1 MILSGLLT
9 SVAINFALCI
19 IFFTLYSILRKQP
32 GNYKVYAPRL
42 LAEGIA
48 STRRPRP
55 FHFNRLLPNA
65 SWIKNAW
72 HPSEEQL
79 LSYSGLD
86 AVVFMRIII
95 FSFKVFTIAGFIGIF
110 ILVPVNCS
118 GNQLQ
123 DVDFINL
130 TNNTLEV
137 FSISNVNNGSTSL
150 WIHLGAVYF
159 VTFIVCC
166 LLFSEY
172 KYISLKRIDY
182 FCSSKPQPHQFTI
195 LVSNI
200 PVPKGS
206 NVGNSVENFFTQNHP
221 ATYLSH
227 VVVHRKSKVW
237 TVANAVK
244 KLYKKIFKVRK
255 VPTQQLF
262 MHDGLLDDSK
272 VKVKKD
278 KSREMY
284 SNGDIQKSPTD
295 SKFCKLPLTALTEY
309 KRKYLIASVSSA
321 DVAWLNIS
329 TPLYTGY
336 FWIRLLIQKSQTEPR
351 ICYVS
356 LTALIEYN
364 RKYLTAEIMII
375 TLVKEVRAAFVSFNS
390 RYGAAIALHM
400 LQSNNPTEWRT
411 EQAPEPQ
418 DVYWPFFSSTFMRR
432 WISRLVIIV
441 SCATLTILFL
451 IPVFIVQGLTN
462 LAQLE
467 IYFPAL
473 KNILTM
479 SIVSQVITG
488 YLPNLILQMSLKIVP
503 PIMKLLSSQQGYIC
517 TSDIERSACHKVIWF
532 TVWNVFFANVLS
544 ASAVS
549 LLFILLEIKD
559 IPSRLAVSVPAQAS
573 FFIAYVV
580 TLGWTST
587 SSELFRV
594 VPFIGSLICKPFSRN
609 SDDVTVPSFPYHKDI
624 PKILFFGLLGF
635 TYFFLA
641 PLIIPF
647 LLVYFALAYIIYRNQ
662 LLYVYAPKYES
673 GGKFWPVVH
682 DSTIFSLVLMQF
694 IAFGIFKLKKLP
706 YATSVTLPLPIITL
720 LFNEYCR
727 KRFLPIFMAY
737 STETLRKKDS
747 EDQNL
752 PEMPRLLRQ
761 ISTAYQD
768 PALVPLS
775 YSSNHSSLREPL
787 IPTAEVRG

>member
-1 MILSGLLT
+1 MIVSGLLT
-9 SVAINFALCI
+9 SVAINFALCV
-19 IFFTLYSILRKQP
+19 IFFSLYSILRKQP
-32 GNYKVYAPRL
+32 GNYKVFSPRM

-48 STRRPRP
+48 RVRRPSH
-55 FHFNRLLPNA
+55 FHLDTLLPTVG
-65 SWIKNAW
+65 WIKNAW

-95 FSFKVFTIAGFIGIF
+95 FSFKVFTIAGFIAIF
-110 ILVPVNCS
+110 ILLPVNCS

-123 DVDFINL
+123 NVDFINI
-130 TNNTLEV
+130 TNNTLDV
-137 FSISNVNNGSTSL
+137 FSISNVNNGSSSL

-159 VTFIVCC
+159 VTIAVCY

-172 KYISLKRIDY
+172 KYTSSKRIDY

-200 PVPKGS
+200 PVSKDS
-206 NVGNSVENFFTQNHP
+206 NVGNSVENFFTQNHT

-244 KLYKKIFKVRK
+244 KVFRKIFSSKK
-255 VPTQQLF
+255 KTTQQLL
-262 MHDGLLDDSK
+262 HDSLLDGSK
-272 VKVKKD
+272 VHEKKD
-278 KSREMY
+278 KSRE
-284 SNGDIQKSPTD
+284 
-295 SKFCKLPLTALTEY
+295 
-309 KRKYLIASVSSA
+309 
-321 DVAWLNIS
+321 
-329 TPLYTGY
+329 
-336 FWIRLLIQKSQTEPR
+336 
-351 ICYVS
+351 
-356 LTALIEYN
+356 
-364 RKYLTAEIMII
+364 
-375 TLVKEVRAAFVSFNS
+375 EVRAAFVSFKS

-400 LQSNNPTEWRT
+400 LQSNNPTQWRT

-432 WISRLVIIV
+432 WISRLVVIV
-441 SCATLTILFL
+441 SCAFLTIIFL
-451 IPVFIVQGLTN
+451 IPVFVVQGLTN
-462 LAQLE
+462 LEQLE
-467 IYFPAL
+467 NYFPSL
-473 KNILTM
+473 KSILTM

-503 PIMKLLSSQQGYIC
+503 PAMKLLSSQQGYIC
-517 TSDIERSACHKVIWF
+517 NSDIERSACHKVIWF

-544 ASAVS
+544 ASAFN
-549 LLFILLEIKD
+549 LLFILLEFKD
-559 IPSRLAVSVPAQAS
+559 IPSKLAVYVPAQAS

-580 TLGWTST
+580 TSGWTST

-594 VPFIGSLICKPFSRN
+594 IPFIGSLIAKPFTRN
-609 SDDVTVPSFPYHKDI
+609 SNDVTVPSFPYHKDI

-647 LLVYFALAYIIYRNQ
+647 LLVYLALAYIIYRNQ
-662 LLYVYAPKYES
+662 FFYVYAPKYES
-673 GGKFWPVVH
+673 GGKFWPIVH
-682 DSTIFSLVLMQF
+682 DSTIFSIVLMQF
-694 IAFGIFKLKKLP
+694 VAFGIFKLKKLP
-706 YATSVTLPLPIITL
+706 YATTVTIPLPVFTL

-727 KRFLPIFMAY
+727 KRFLPIFKAY
-737 STETLRKKDS
+737 STEALRKKDR

-752 PEMPRLLRQ
+752 PEMPRFLRHV
-761 ISTAYQD
+761 STAYQD

-775 YSSNHSSLREPL
+775 YSSNHDNLREPL
-787 IPTAEVRG
+787 LVPVAEI

>member
-1 MILSGLLT
+1 MIVSGLLA

-48 STRRPRP
+48 RARRPRS
-55 FHFNRLLPNA
+55 FHLKRLLPTA

-72 HPSEEQL
+72 RPSEEQL

-95 FSFKVFTIAGFIGIF
+95 FSFKVFAIAGFIGIF
-110 ILVPVNCS
+110 ILIPVNCS

-123 DVDFINL
+123 NVDFINI

-159 VTFIVCC
+159 VTIIVCC

-172 KYISLKRIDY
+172 KYISSKRIDY
-182 FCSSKPQPHQFTI
+182 FCSSEPQPHQYTI

-200 PVPKGS
+200 PVSKGS
-206 NVGNSVENFFTQNHP
+206 NVGNSVENFFNQNHP
-221 ATYLSH
+221 STYLSH
-227 VVVHRKSKVW
+227 VVVHRRSKVW
-237 TVANAVK
+237 TVINAVK
-244 KLYKKIFKVRK
+244 KVFKKIFKVKK
-255 VPTQQLF
+255 VPTQQRF
-262 MHDGLLDDSK
+262 MHDGLLDDSNYF
-272 VKVKKD
+272 VLHI
-278 KSREMY
+278 Y
-284 SNGDIQKSPTD
+284 YNI
-295 SKFCKLPLTALTEY
+295 
-309 KRKYLIASVSSA
+309 LIFLFIIIFLISS
-321 DVAWLNIS
+321 
-329 TPLYTGY
+329 
-336 FWIRLLIQKSQTEPR
+336 LLIR
-351 ICYVS
+351 
-356 LTALIEYN
+356 
-364 RKYLTAEIMII
+364 
-375 TLVKEVRAAFVSFNS
+375 KEVRAAFVSFKS

-432 WISRLVIIV
+432 WISRLVVIV
-441 SCATLTILFL
+441 SCAILTILFL

-467 IYFPAL
+467 IYFPSL
-473 KNILTM
+473 KNILTL

-503 PIMKLLSSQQGYIC
+503 PIMRILSSQQGYVC
-517 TSDIERSACHKVIWF
+517 HSDIERSACHKVIWF

-544 ASAVS
+544 ASALN
-549 LLFILLEIKD
+549 LLSILLEFKE
-559 IPSRLAVSVPAQAS
+559 IPSKLAVYVPAQAS

-594 VPFIGSLICKPFSRN
+594 IPFIGSLICKPFTRN
-609 SDDVTVPSFPYHKDI
+609 SDDVKVPSFPYHKDI

-647 LLVYFALAYIIYRNQ
+647 LLVYFSLAYIIYRNQ

-673 GGKFWPVVH
+673 GGKFWPIVH

-694 IAFGIFKLKKLP
+694 IAFGIFKSKKLP
-706 YATSVTLPLPIITL
+706 YATSVTFPLPVFTL

-737 STETLRKKDS
+737 STETLRKKDR

-752 PEMPRLLRQ
+752 PEMPQLLRQ
-761 ISTAYQD
+761 LSAAYQD
-768 PALVPLS
+768 PALVPES
-775 YSSNHSSLREPL
+775 YSSHHDHLREPF
-787 IPTAEVRG
+787 IPVAEVRG

>member
-9 SVAINFALCI
+9 SVAINFALCV

-32 GNYKVYAPRL
+32 SFYKVYAPRM

-48 STRRPRP
+48 SVRRPRQ
-55 FHFNRLLPNA
+55 FHLSRLLPNA
-65 SWIKNAW
+65 GWIKNAW
-72 HPSEEQL
+72 HPTEEQL

-86 AVVFMRIII
+86 AVVFMRIIT
-95 FSFKVFTIAGFIGIF
+95 FSFKVFTIAGFVGIF
-110 ILVPVNCS
+110 ILIPVNCS

-130 TNNTLEV
+130 TNNTLDV

-159 VTFIVCC
+159 VTIIVCC

-172 KYISLKRIDY
+172 KYISTKRIDY
-182 FCSSKPQPHQFTI
+182 FCSSKPQPEQFTI

-200 PVPKGS
+200 PVSKGS
-206 NVGNSVENFFTQNHP
+206 NVGNSVENFFTENH
-221 ATYLSH
+221 ADTYLSH

-237 TVANAVK
+237 TVAHAVK
-244 KLYKKIFKVRK
+244 KLYKKIFKIK
-255 VPTQQLF
+255 KAPTQQQF
-262 MHDGLLDDSK
+262 MRDGFLVDSNG
-272 VKVKKD
+272 KVKKD
-278 KSREMY
+278 KSRE
-284 SNGDIQKSPTD
+284 
-295 SKFCKLPLTALTEY
+295 
-309 KRKYLIASVSSA
+309 
-321 DVAWLNIS
+321 
-329 TPLYTGY
+329 
-336 FWIRLLIQKSQTEPR
+336 
-351 ICYVS
+351 
-356 LTALIEYN
+356 
-364 RKYLTAEIMII
+364 
-375 TLVKEVRAAFVSFNS
+375 EVRAAFVSFKS

-400 LQSNNPTEWRT
+400 LQSNNPTQWRT

-432 WISRLVIIV
+432 WISRLVVIV
-441 SCATLTILFL
+441 SCVILTVLFL

-473 KNILTM
+473 KGILTM

-503 PIMKLLSSQQGYIC
+503 PIMKILSSQQGYIC
-517 TSDIERSACHKVIWF
+517 NSDIERSACHKVIWF

-549 LLFILLEIKD
+549 LVFIILEFKE
-559 IPSRLAVSVPAQAS
+559 IPDKLAISVPAQAS

-594 VPFIGSLICKPFSRN
+594 IPFIGTLICKPFTRN
-609 SDDVTVPSFPYHKDI
+609 SDNVAVPSFPYHKDI

-647 LLVYFALAYIIYRNQ
+647 LLVYFSLAYIIYRNQ

-682 DSTIFSLVLMQF
+682 DSTIFSLVLMHF
-694 IAFGIFKLKKLP
+694 IAFGIFKMKKLP
-706 YATSVTLPLPIITL
+706 YATSATFPLPVITL

-737 STETLRKKDS
+737 STETLRKKDR
-747 EDQNL
+747 EDQTQ

-761 ISTAYQD
+761 ISQAYQD

-775 YSSNHSSLREPL
+775 YSSSHNSLREPL
-787 IPTAEVRG
+787 IPVAEVRG

>member
-1 MILSGLLT
+1 MIVSGLLT

-32 GNYKVYAPRL
+32 GNYKIYAPRL
-42 LAEGIA
+42 LAEGRA
-48 STRRPRP
+48 RRPRR
-55 FHFNRLLPNA
+55 FHFNRLLPTA
-65 SWIKNAW
+65 GWLKSAW
-72 HPSEEQL
+72 APSEEQL
-79 LSYSGLD
+79 LLYSGLD

-95 FSFKVFTIAGFIGIF
+95 FSLKVFTIAGFIGIF
-110 ILVPVNCS
+110 ILIPVNCS

-123 DVDFINL
+123 DVDFVNIA
-130 TNNTLEV
+130 NNTLEL
-137 FSISNVNNGSTSL
+137 FSISNVNNGSDSL

-159 VTFIVCC
+159 VTLVVCF
-166 LLFSEY
+166 LLYKEY
-172 KYISLKRIDY
+172 KNIASKRIDY
-182 FCSSKPQPHQFTI
+182 FCSSKPQPDQFTI

-200 PVPKGS
+200 PVSKGS
-206 NVGNSVENFFTQNHP
+206 RVGSSVENFFTQNHP

-237 TVANAVK
+237 TLANAAK
-244 KLYKKIFKVRK
+244 KLYKKIFNFRK
-255 VPTQQLF
+255 VPTQQQF
-262 MHDGLLDDSK
+262 MRDGLYGPEINIVDHRDKKLD
-272 VKVKKD
+272 VNVRID
-278 KSREMY
+278 KSRE
-284 SNGDIQKSPTD
+284 
-295 SKFCKLPLTALTEY
+295 
-309 KRKYLIASVSSA
+309 
-321 DVAWLNIS
+321 
-329 TPLYTGY
+329 
-336 FWIRLLIQKSQTEPR
+336 
-351 ICYVS
+351 
-356 LTALIEYN
+356 
-364 RKYLTAEIMII
+364 
-375 TLVKEVRAAFVSFNS
+375 EVRAAFVSFKS
-390 RYGAAIALHM
+390 RYGAAVALHM
-400 LQSNNPTEWRT
+400 LQSDNPTQWLT

-432 WISRLVIIV
+432 WLSRVVVII
-441 SCATLTILFL
+441 SCVALTIVFL

-503 PIMKLLSSQQGYIC
+503 PIMKMLSSQQGYVSVC
-517 TSDIERSACHKVIWF
+517 EIERSACHKVIWF

-544 ASAVS
+544 ASAFS
-549 LLFILLEIKD
+549 LLFIFLEIKE
-559 IPSRLAVSVPAQAS
+559 IPSKLAVSVPAQAS
-573 FFIAYVV
+573 FFIAYVM

-594 VPFIGSLICKPFSRN
+594 IPFIVSLIRKPFTRN
-609 SDDVTVPSFPYHKDI
+609 SNNDFTIPSFPYHKDI

-647 LLVYFALAYIIYRNQ
+647 LLGYFALAYIIYRNQ
-662 LLYVYAPKYES
+662 LLNVYAPKYES

-694 IAFGIFKLKKLP
+694 IAFGIFSMKKLP
-706 YATSVTLPLPIITL
+706 HATLSTLPLPLFTL

-737 STETLRKKDS
+737 STETLLKKDR
-747 EDQNL
+747 EDQMD
-752 PEMPRLLRQ
+752 PEMPRFLQ
-761 ISTAYQD
+761 QVSVAYQD
-768 PALVPLS
+768 PALVPMS
-775 YSSNHSSLREPL
+775 YSAHHDSLREPL
-787 IPTAEVRG
+787 IPTA

>member
-32 GNYKVYAPRL
+32 GFYKVYAPRL

-65 SWIKNAW
+65 GWIKNAW

-95 FSFKVFTIAGFIGIF
+95 FSFKVFIIAGFIGIF
-110 ILVPVNCS
+110 ILIPVNCS

-262 MHDGLLDDSK
+262 IHDGLLDDSK

-278 KSREMY
+278 KSRE
-284 SNGDIQKSPTD
+284 
-295 SKFCKLPLTALTEY
+295 
-309 KRKYLIASVSSA
+309 
-321 DVAWLNIS
+321 
-329 TPLYTGY
+329 
-336 FWIRLLIQKSQTEPR
+336 
-351 ICYVS
+351 
-356 LTALIEYN
+356 
-364 RKYLTAEIMII
+364 
-375 TLVKEVRAAFVSFNS
+375 EVRAAFVSFKS

-432 WISRLVIIV
+432 WISRLVVIV
-441 SCATLTILFL
+441 SCATLTIVFL

-517 TSDIERSACHKVIWF
+517 NSDIERSACHKVIWF

-544 ASAVS
+544 ASAFS

-559 IPSRLAVSVPAQAS
+559 IPSKLAVSVPAQAS

-594 VPFIGSLICKPFSRN
+594 IPFIGSLICKPFSRN